1 MASTST
7 LTTLDNLLKT
17 LYLPGLRSQ
26 INNTVPLFSQLK
38 RDEESVSGK
47 NFTIGLHAANN
58 QGGGAAAENA
68 ALPDPGEEDYRVCV
82 IPQRYIYW
90 RLRLTG
96 QTIRATR
103 TSVGAFAN
111 ALEKAIQGCG
121 EAMKRDINRQLFGI
135 GSAKLCLVNGAL
147 AGSTALVCDN
157 GLSATVGTTRRL
169 YKDMLI
175 DIWDSAGTTR
185 QAQNIKVSAVG
196 SATAA
201 TLSENVTVDDN
212 GIVTRAGAKTAS
224 AGLEMM
230 GIDLIADSA
239 GALQS
244 LNPATAGEEFWTAYE
259 LAVGGALTQ
268 ANMLKAVDNINT
280 NSGEDPNLI
289 VTTKGGRRAYFDLFD
304 TQVDFAPQVLRGGWR
319 VLSFAAGNNDIPI
332 LVDDDCPLTNWYFL
346 NTRHLSVYQMA
357 NFDWMDMDGS
367 RLVRVQDRD
376 AYEAVLFIYANLGT
390 DMRSAHGKLTG
401 VTEG

>member
-17 LYLPGLRSQ
+17 LYLPGLRCQ

-82 IPQRYIYW
+82 IPQRYVYW

-111 ALEKAIQGCG
+111 ALEKAVAGCG
-121 EAMKRDINRQLFGI
+121 EAMKRDINRQLFGT
-135 GSAKLCLVNGAL
+135 GAATLCLVNGAVTG
-147 AGSTALVCDN
+147 AASITCDN
-157 GLSATVGTTRRL
+157 GVSSTVGTTRRI

-175 DIWDSAGTTR
+175 DIWDAAGTTR
-185 QAQNIKVSAVG
+185 QAQNIKVSAVS
-196 SATAA
+196 SATVF
-201 TLSENVTVDDN
+201 TTSENVTVEN
-212 GIVTRAGAKTAS
+212 NAIVTRAGAKTAS
-224 AGLEMM
+224 GGLEMM

-244 LNPATAGEEFWTAYE
+244 LNPATSGEEFWTAYE
-259 LAVGGALTQ
+259 RALGGALTQ
-268 ANMLKAVDNINT
+268 AAMLTAVDGINT

-304 TQVDFAPQVLRGGWR
+304 TQVQFSPQVLRGGWR
-319 VLSFAAGNNDIPI
+319 VLTFAAGSQEIPI

-357 NFDWMDMDGS
+357 DFDWMDMDGS

-376 AYEAVLFIYANLGT
+376 AYEAVLYIYANLGT
-390 DMRSAHGKLTG
+390 DKRNAHGKITG
-401 VTEG
+401 ATEG